1 MLDTGMRGQNK
12 ESRWGTGKR
21 RRGNRDVAEPTA
33 LLLVGELRVGKSDT
47 RAEKRQR
54 GSGKTAWQ
62 TTTTTCTYIRGRG
75 AAGRISQEEY
85 QPAAANQGK
94 RSDQQLQTKR
104 GSKLG
109 GSKGGKADHEAGA
122 AAIVNHRERGL
133 RENSARR
140 EGM

>member
-33 LLLVGELRVGKSDT
+33 LLLVGERRVGKSDT

-62 TTTTTCTYIRGRG
+62 TTTTTCTYITGRG
-75 AAGRISQEEY
+75 L
-85 QPAAANQGK
+85 PAAYHGRNTSQQQQIREREAINSCKQRGGQGW
-94 RSDQQLQTKR
+94 
-104 GSKLG
+104 
-109 GSKGGKADHEAGA
+109 A
-122 AAIVNHRERGL
+122 AAIKEAKQTMKQ
-133 RENSARR
+133 EQQQ
-140 EGM
+140 